1 MSLMVAKKLIRDLKK
16 NGYQAYLVG
25 GVVRDFLMRKE
36 FSDIDITTNAKPFDV
51 MKLFKTIP
59 TGLKYGSVTVL
70 YEDYKFEVTTFR
82 KDGPTCDFR
91 HPDSVIY
98 SSEVKDDIE
107 RRDFTMNGILMD
119 ERQNIYDYIGGQ
131 QDIHDKVIRAIGD
144 PNARFNEDALRIL
157 RALYFQSKLGFSI
170 EPKTKQAMMD
180 HRLLIA
186 NLANERVHA
195 ELIKILQG
203 KYLKLA
209 LETMV
214 ETRIHEVLPGLE
226 KGILFTSKL
235 EQMPFIDTFFSL
247 SFTLNNGVIPSV
259 WTFSNIHRHK
269 YLKASEVALKVPGM
283 VDNVTL
289 YHYGLETCLLANK
302 VNYYLGKSKHLSK
315 IITKVYDELPIKSE
329 LDLALSSQEIMT
341 IMNKKAGSWLG
352 NLKKEMINDVLTK
365 HVLNTKESLTKY
377 LEKKRG

>member
-51 MKLFKTIP
+51 MKLFKAVPSGI
-59 TGLKYGSVTVL
+59 KYGTVTIL
-70 YEDYKFEVTTFR
+70 YEDLKFEVTTFR
-82 KDGPTCDFR
+82 KDGPTSDFR

-98 SSEVKDDIE
+98 SSDVKDDVQ

-119 ERQNIYDYIGGQ
+119 ERQNIYDYVGGQ
-131 QDIHDKVIRAIGD
+131 QDIFDKVIRAIGN
-144 PNARFNEDALRIL
+144 PNERFNEDALRIL
-157 RALYFQSKLGFSI
+157 RALYFQSKLGFMI
-170 EPKTKQAMMD
+170 DPETKQAMMD
-180 HRLLIA
+180 HRNLIT
-186 NLANERVHA
+186 NLANERIHA

-203 KYLKLA
+203 KHLKLA

-214 ETRIHEVLPGLE
+214 ETKIHEVLPGLE

-235 EQMPFIDTFFSL
+235 DQMPFIDTFFAL
-247 SFTLNNGVIPSV
+247 SFTLNNGIIPAS
-259 WTFSNIHRHK
+259 WTFSNIHRNK
-269 YLKASEVALKVPGM
+269 YQKASEVALKVPGM
-283 VDNVTL
+283 VDDVTL

-315 IITKVYDELPIKSE
+315 IIAKVYEALPIKSE
-329 LDLALSSQEIMT
+329 LDLALTSQEIMT
-341 IMNKKAGSWLG
+341 LMNKKAGSWLG
-352 NLKKEMINDVLTK
+352 SLKKEMINDVLSK
-365 HVLNTKESLTKY
+365 KVSNTKESLTKY
-377 LEKKRG
+377 LEQKRG